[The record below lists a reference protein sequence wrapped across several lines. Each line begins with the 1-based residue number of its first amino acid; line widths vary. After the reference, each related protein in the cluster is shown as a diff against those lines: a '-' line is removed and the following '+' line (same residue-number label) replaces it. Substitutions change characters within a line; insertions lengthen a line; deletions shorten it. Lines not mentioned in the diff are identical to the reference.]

1 MKITGRNLVILA
13 LLFSAGMQAQEIENV
28 ETLAS
33 FTEKLNQNKVSQIL
47 FLGDS
52 HIQADWLTSS
62 LRKKFQDRYG
72 NAGRGMVFPY
82 NVANTNGSDDFTS
95 ISNRTWE
102 TFRLVHEQKVFPQ
115 IGASGFVIGNKE
127 NSLLEIS
134 FKNPQDS
141 FDKVVIYHDP
151 QMNGKEITLYREKQP
166 LKNFVEK
173 RTENLNHRALAGETF
188 HEIVSKYNSTTTKL
202 KQMNGNR
209 ILHPNEGDSFKVERN
224 YLIYNADFENN
235 IEPITQQKLTGFK
248 TEIKVKE
255 PQNIFLMR
263 SDVPAGNI
271 FYGFQFL
278 KNTEKGVVFNTVGV
292 NGATYADFLKY
303 PLQAEQLVTVN
314 PDILIIALGTNE
326 AFAPIGK
333 EEFQSAV
340 TSLIT
345 KFRSQNAK
353 LSVLL
358 ISPPDNLPKQAR
370 VPDIVSWIRE
380 SAVQNN
386 AAFFN
391 LYEAS
396 GGKGSFRK
404 AQIKKEANSDGVH
417 FVKPGYENQA
427 ELIWKAVSKSLN
439 P

>member
-1 MKITGRNLVILA
+1 MGRNLGIIL
-13 LLFSAGMQAQEIENV
+13 LLFSAGMQAQEIENA
-28 ETLAS
+28 ETLQP
-33 FTEKLNQNKVSQIL
+33 FTEKLTQNKVSQIL
-47 FLGDS
+47 FMGDS
-52 HIQADWLTSS
+52 HIQADWLTSY
-62 LRKKFQDRYG
+62 LRKKFQDEYG

-102 TFRLVHEQKVFPQ
+102 TFRLVHEQKIFPQ
-115 IGASGFVIGNKE
+115 IGASGFVIGNRE
-127 NSLLEIS
+127 NSFVEIS

-141 FDKVVIYHDP
+141 FDKVIIYHDAK
-151 QMNGKEITLYREKQP
+151 MNGKEITLYREQQP
-166 LKNFVEK
+166 LKNFVQK

-209 ILHPNEGDSFKVERN
+209 ILHPAEGENFRVERN
-224 YLIYNADFENN
+224 YLIYNADFENY
-235 IEPITQQKLTGFK
+235 IGPLAQQKLTGFK
-248 TEIKVKE
+248 TEISVKE
-255 PQNIFLMR
+255 PQNVFLMR
-263 SDVPAGNI
+263 SDASSSDANV

-278 KNTEKGVVFNTVGV
+278 KKAEKGVVFNTVGV

-303 PLQAEQLVTVN
+303 PLQIQQLVTMN

-326 AFAPIGK
+326 AFAPIDK

-340 TSLIT
+340 TDVIT
-345 KFRSQNAK
+345 KFRAQNAQ
-353 LSVLL
+353 LPVLL
-358 ISPPDNLPKQAR
+358 ISPPDNLPKQSR
-370 VPDIVSWIRE
+370 VPEIVSWIRE
-380 SAVQNN
+380 SAAQNR

-396 GGKGSFRK
+396 GGKGSFKK

-427 ELIWKAVSKSLN
+427 ELIWKAFSKLLN
-439 P
+439 K